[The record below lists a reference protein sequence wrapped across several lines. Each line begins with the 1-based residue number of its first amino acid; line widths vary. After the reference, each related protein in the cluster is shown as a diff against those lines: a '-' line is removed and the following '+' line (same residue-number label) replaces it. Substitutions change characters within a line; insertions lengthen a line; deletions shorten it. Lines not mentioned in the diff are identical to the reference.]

1 MANCQNLCFDFVFLG
16 TKKSILGKNKLKK
29 FAENETFENM
39 VQFPREDI
47 LEKGLPQKGKWRQN
61 FFKNDRPLVLELGC
75 GKGEYTIGLAEMFP
89 KKNFIGID
97 IKGARMWRGA
107 RTASDNLM
115 KNVGFLRTQIEL
127 LQSCFEKGEVDEIW
141 ITFPDPQ
148 IKYRRRRKRLTAPDM
163 LRMYSSILAEDAS
176 LHLKTDSQFLHGYT
190 LGVIE
195 GNNYQVLE
203 AMYDIDKQNPGNQLL
218 QIKTNY
224 EQIFRQKGFPI
235 TYIKFRL
242 NEGNI
247 KH

>member
-1 MANCQNLCFDFVFLG
+1 M
-16 TKKSILGKNKLKK
+16 GKNKLKK

-39 VQFPREDI
+39 VQVSRTDI

-61 FFKNDRPLVLELGC
+61 FFNNDHPLVLELGC
-75 GKGEYTIGLAEMFP
+75 GKGEYTIGLAKMFP
-89 KKNFIGID
+89 EKNFIGID
-97 IKGARMWRGA
+97 VKGARMWRGA

-115 KNVGFLRTQIEL
+115 QNVGFLRTQIEL
-127 LQSCFEKGEVDEIW
+127 LQSCFEKGEVNEIW

-148 IKYRRRRKRLTAPDM
+148 IKYRRRKKRLTAPNM
-163 LRMYSSILAEDAS
+163 LSMYTSILAEDAS

-190 LGVIE
+190 LGVIDR
-195 GNNYQVLE
+195 YDHQVLE
-203 AMYDIDKQNPGNQLL
+203 AMYDIDKQNPDNQLL

-224 EQIFRQKGFPI
+224 EEIFRQRGLPI

-247 KH
+247 KD